1 MAKVSPANTHKQST
15 LALSLSLSLLQEAL
29 ASHPSQNLAS
39 SWALPDLS
47 ATSLRLVHHGP
58 DTVSAWLPSTPFRSR
73 KVAMKEGS
81 DGRRDMSPSTE
92 RRSHRRLSAAP
103 VPWPLHSVARPS
115 PNDDAAQVSPTL
127 DSFFQT
133 FVLYSVGGFGK
144 TKAVKKPNES
154 CNSISS
160 R

>member
-15 LALSLSLSLLQEAL
+15 LASSLSLSLLQEAL

-39 SWALPDLS
+39 SWALPDRS

-73 KVAMKEGS
+73 KVAIKEGS
-81 DGRRDMSPSTE
+81 DGRLGRRDMSPSTE

-103 VPWPLHSVARPS
+103 VPWPLHSVAGRYGSKSKHFFSLS
-115 PNDDAAQVSPTL
+115 PPGHYRDVIVADNVS
-127 DSFFQT
+127 SEEA
-133 FVLYSVGGFGK
+133 K
-144 TKAVKKPNES
+144 N
-154 CNSISS
+154 
-160 R
+160 